1 MGPWFY
7 VGKTIIYKVYV
18 AYLGRHV
25 HVLCRFL
32 FCFLIILNFML
43 IIFNIYIKHFKSILY
58 QNYKNCAI
66 SYCFCFK
73 ISTVWVF
80 FSPTED
86 VCLIRRCITSGFFA
100 NAAYLHYTGVYRT
113 VRDDHELHIHPTSVL
128 TFTDP
133 PKWYSLC
140 FICMLIS

>member
-1 MGPWFY
+1 MQ
-7 VGKTIIYKVYV
+7 VS
-18 AYLGRHV
+18 
-25 HVLCRFL
+25 FL
-32 FCFLIILNFML
+32 FFNYIKLYAYYFQHILNTLKVFCTKIIKIVLFLIVFVLKFQ
-43 IIFNIYIKHFKSILY
+43 LY
-58 QNYKNCAI
+58 E
-66 SYCFCFK
+66 
-73 ISTVWVF
+73 F
-80 FSPTED
+80 FLPTED